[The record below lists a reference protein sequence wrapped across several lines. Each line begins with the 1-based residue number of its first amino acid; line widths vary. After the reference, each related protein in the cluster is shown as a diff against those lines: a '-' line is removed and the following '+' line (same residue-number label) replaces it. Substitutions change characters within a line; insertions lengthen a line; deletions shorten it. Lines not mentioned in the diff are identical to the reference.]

1 MGYPSIGRAK
11 NISSLINQT
20 NTSGG
25 VKKQGL
31 PSTVGLD
38 ASVSGVY
45 RKKVGCLCPGAY
57 DFVNNTRTCGTTI
70 GGNPVKPRC

>member
-1 MGYPSIGRAK
+1 MAGGWKVTNTDTIV
-11 NISSLINQT
+11 NQT
-20 NTSGG
+20 NNGGG

-45 RKKVGCLCPGAY
+45 RKKVGCLCPSAY
-57 DFVNNTRTCGTTI
+57 DFINTTRTCGAGVGSIRT
-70 GGNPVKPRC
+70 PRC